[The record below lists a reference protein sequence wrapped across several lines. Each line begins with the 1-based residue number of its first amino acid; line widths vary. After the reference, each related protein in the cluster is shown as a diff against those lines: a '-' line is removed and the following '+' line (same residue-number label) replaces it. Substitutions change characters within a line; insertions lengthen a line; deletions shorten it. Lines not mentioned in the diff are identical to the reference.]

1 MKFKVLT
8 RRTILC
14 FFVSRWWMKNR
25 SKSSSEMS
33 LDVERGREKRR
44 TSPLPLPLPLSSTL
58 GLPSLSASLF
68 EFSQFPAC
76 FELLILIYFRNSS
89 NFPSIFGTFC
99 RLLLCLLEEGTVP
112 ALALA
117 VPTAKSLERPMP
129 GPAVITAGIRRAG
142 IAVLPDMAV
151 GIHLCRH
158 LMFIRRFNPLLARSS
173 RPSRLLW
180 KKIGGFDLNLI
191 LIG

>member
-1 MKFKVLT
+1 
-8 RRTILC
+8 
-14 FFVSRWWMKNR
+14 MKNR

-44 TSPLPLPLPLSSTL
+44 TSPLPPPLPLSSTL

-76 FELLILIYFRNSS
+76 FELLALIYFRYSIEFSLIFVDSS
-89 NFPSIFGTFC
+89 PA
-99 RLLLCLLEEGTVP
+99 LLCHLIGGIGPDHVR
-112 ALALA
+112 ALA
-117 VPTAKSLERPMP
+117 VPTAMSLALPTP
-129 GPAVITAGIRRAG
+129 GPAVVTAGIRRAG

-173 RPSRLLW
+173 RPSRVLW
-180 KKIGGFDLNLI
+180 RIIGGFKFNFN
-191 LIG
+191 